1 MGRVHSTSMIAKFM
15 TTQYRYETP
24 TRKPI
29 YITLPPGVAPP
40 ELLYTDK
47 GEAKFMGY
55 TTKEGA

>member
-1 MGRVHSTSMIAKFM
+1 MLAIL

-29 YITLPPGVAPP
+29 YLTLPPGVAPP
-40 ELLYTDK
+40 KQLYTDK

-55 TTKEGA
+55 TTKDAS